1 MNEQHNDVK
10 YKKELLDLLR
20 RVDKILSGY
29 GIEYFA
35 VYGTCLGA
43 VREKGIIPWDDDV
56 DIAVRRC
63 DFLRALKVLTDS
75 EEQIYAGDRTNI
87 PGCPGRCGRIFNRV
101 KPDSSL
107 ERKRA
112 YIDLHIIDY
121 APASKI
127 WFAWLVLWY
136 VGISRI
142 LERRNG
148 KQYNSH
154 KVLYTIADIFALPF
168 RLLSNHALQRFADWL
183 YMSESPSSYVKITFD
198 GNRKRYPAIAF
209 CKAERMSFGGMFLP
223 VPVGYDEYLTLCYG
237 DWRTPPPLDGRYSH
251 AYDRTG
257 VKWTVPTPGDDVRR
271 FLSNNKT
278 EMFK

>member
-1 MNEQHNDVK
+1 MNEHHDDDK

-20 RVDKILSGY
+20 RVDKTLSTC

-63 DFLRALKVLTDS
+63 DFSRTLKVLTYS
-75 EEQIYAGDRTNI
+75 ESQIYAGDRTNI
-87 PGCPGRCGRIFNRV
+87 PGCPARCGRIFNRV

-107 ERKRA
+107 ERRRA

-121 APASKI
+121 APTSNI
-127 WFAWLVLWY
+127 WFMWLVLWY

-142 LERRNG
+142 LERRQG
-148 KQYNSH
+148 KQYNNH
-154 KVLYTIADIFALPF
+154 RGLYTIADICALPF
-168 RLLSNHALQRFADWL
+168 RLCSNHFLQRFADWL
-183 YMSESPSSYVKITFD
+183 YKSELPSSYIKITFD
-198 GNRKRYPAIAF
+198 GNRKRYPATAF
-209 CKAERMSFGGMFLP
+209 SKTERVPFSGLSLP

-237 DWRTPPPLDGRYSH
+237 DWQTPPPLEGRYSH

-257 VKWTVPTPGDDVRR
+257 DKWTVPCPDDDMRQCI
-271 FLSNNKT
+271 SK
-278 EMFK
+278 